1 MTALANLRS
10 GRAGQ
15 NFTETSLETR
25 CTAFMP
31 TLFNSR

>member
-1 MTALANLRS
+1 MAYLANLRS
-10 GRAGQ
+10 GRVVQ